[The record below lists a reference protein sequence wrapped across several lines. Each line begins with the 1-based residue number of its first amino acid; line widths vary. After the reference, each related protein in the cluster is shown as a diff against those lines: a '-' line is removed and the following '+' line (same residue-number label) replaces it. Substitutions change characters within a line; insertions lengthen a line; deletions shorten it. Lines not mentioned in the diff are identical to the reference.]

1 MEAVYEIKETEVTF
15 IGVFKKWQDLLLWE
29 IAIRQRGN
37 EPFFIKTK
45 KRKID
50 AQKLYE
56 ETMEELRRE
65 AKADP
70 GKLLNTDEPSE

>member
-1 MEAVYEIKETEVTF
+1 MEAVYEVKGNEITF
-15 IGVFKKWQDLLLWE
+15 IGVYRRWQDLLLWE

-37 EPFFIKTK
+37 EPFFIKTRR
-45 KRKID
+45 KRID

-56 ETMEELRRE
+56 STMDELNQA

-70 GKLLNTDEPSE
+70 GKLLKKTD

>member
-1 MEAVYEIKETEVTF
+1 MEAVYEIKETEVHF
-15 IGVFKKWQDLLLWE
+15 IGVFRKWQESLMWE
-29 IAIRQRGN
+29 IAIRLRGN

-45 KRKID
+45 RKKID

-56 ETMEELRRE
+56 ETMEALNKE

-70 GKLLNTDEPSE
+70 GKLLKKND

>member
-1 MEAVYEIKETEVTF
+1 MEAVYEIKENEVTF

-45 KRKID
+45 KRKIN

-56 ETMEELRRE
+56 DTMEELNRE
-65 AKADP
+65 AKSDP
-70 GKLLNTDEPSE
+70 GKLINKENN

>member
-45 KRKID
+45 KRKIN

-56 ETMEELRRE
+56 DTMEELNRE

-70 GKLLNTDEPSE
+70 GKLINKENE

>member
-45 KRKID
+45 KRKIN

-56 ETMEELRRE
+56 DTMEELNRE

-70 GKLLNTDEPSE
+70 GKLINKEDD

>member
-1 MEAVYEIKETEVTF
+1 MEAVYEIKENEVSF

-45 KRKID
+45 QKRID

-56 ETMEELRRE
+56 DTMDELNRE
-65 AKADP
+65 AKSDP
-70 GKLLNTDEPSE
+70 GKLINKSE

>member
-1 MEAVYEIKETEVTF
+1 MEAVYEIKETEVHF
-15 IGVFKKWQDLLLWE
+15 IGVFRRWQDLLLWE

-45 KRKID
+45 RRKID
-50 AQKLYE
+50 AEKLYKD
-56 ETMEELRRE
+56 TMESLNRE

-70 GKLLNTDEPSE
+70 GKLINKETD

>member
-15 IGVFKKWQDLLLWE
+15 IGVFRRWQDLLLWE

-45 KRKID
+45 RKRID

-56 ETMEELRRE
+56 ETMEALNKE

-70 GKLLNTDEPSE
+70 GKLLKKND

>member
-1 MEAVYEIKETEVTF
+1 MEAVYEIKENEVSF
-15 IGVFKKWQDLLLWE
+15 VGVFKKWQDLLLWE
-29 IAIRQRGN
+29 IAIRQRGH

-45 KRKID
+45 RRRID

-56 ETMEELRRE
+56 DTMDALNRE

-70 GKLLNTDEPSE
+70 GKLINKDE

>member
-1 MEAVYEIKETEVTF
+1 MEAVYEIKENEVTF
-15 IGVFKKWQDLLLWE
+15 VGVFKKWQDLLLWE
-29 IAIRQRGN
+29 IAIRQRGH

-45 KRKID
+45 RRKID

-56 ETMEELRRE
+56 DTMEELNKA

-70 GKLLNTDEPSE
+70 GKLIKKEE

>member
-1 MEAVYEIKETEVTF
+1 MEAVYEIKKTEVTF

-45 KRKID
+45 KRKIN

-56 ETMEELRRE
+56 DTMEELNRE

-70 GKLLNTDEPSE
+70 GKLINKAD

>member
-1 MEAVYEIKETEVTF
+1 MEAVYEIKEKEVIF

-45 KRKID
+45 KRKIN

-70 GKLLNTDEPSE
+70 GKLLKTNEPSE

>member
-45 KRKID
+45 RRKVN

-56 ETMEELRRE
+56 DTMDALNRE

-70 GKLLNTDEPSE
+70 GKLINKENE

>member
-1 MEAVYEIKETEVTF
+1 MEAVYEIEDKKVHF
-15 IGVFKKWQDLLLWE
+15 IGVFRKWQDLLLWE

-45 KRKID
+45 RKRID

-56 ETMEELRRE
+56 STMDELNQA
-65 AKADP
+65 AKTDP
-70 GKLLNTDEPSE
+70 GKLLKKTD

>member
-1 MEAVYEIKETEVTF
+1 MEAVYEIKKTEVTF

-45 KRKID
+45 KRKIN

-56 ETMEELRRE
+56 DTMEELNRE

-70 GKLLNTDEPSE
+70 GKLINKEDD

>member
-1 MEAVYEIKETEVTF
+1 MEAVYEIKKDGINF
-15 IGVFKKWQDLLLWE
+15 IGVYRRWQDLLLWE

-45 KRKID
+45 RKRID

-56 ETMEELRRE
+56 STMDELNQA

-70 GKLLNTDEPSE
+70 GKLLKKTD

>member
-1 MEAVYEIKETEVTF
+1 MEAVYEIKKDGINF
-15 IGVFKKWQDLLLWE
+15 IGVFRRWQDLLLWE

-37 EPFFIKTK
+37 EPFFIKTRR
-45 KRKID
+45 KRID

-56 ETMEELRRE
+56 STMDELNQA

-70 GKLLNTDEPSE
+70 GKLLKKTD